1 MSSSLLLVVYKLWFL
16 EHLKTKLYE
25 HSGCYCCTSEMIC
38 IVGQS
43 IQAST
48 CSLVALEKS
57 DFSEV
62 GYKSPVDE
70 FFCYAYS
77 QLGGARRCFSLP
89 HERTSQNCYA
99 GSAEKAGLQ
108 KLRKR
113 KKLPFLYLSVCMCV
127 HVHTVCN

>member
-1 MSSSLLLVVYKLWFL
+1 
-16 EHLKTKLYE
+16 
-25 HSGCYCCTSEMIC
+25 MIC
-38 IVGQS
+38 IVEQS

-48 CSLVALEKS
+48 CSLVALEQRS
-57 DFSEV
+57 DFFEV
-62 GYKSPVDE
+62 CYKSPVDE

-77 QLGGARRCFSLP
+77 QVGGARGCFSLP
-89 HERTSQNCYA
+89 HERTSPNCYI

-108 KLRKR
+108 KLRKEKK